1 MTPIMET
8 SNEKLWDSR
17 AIMSV
22 MAIHPGE
29 VLGEELKSRGISQ
42 KEFAQSVGMQATHL
56 SALIH
61 GMRNITPALAAK
73 LETGLPGITA
83 SFWLGLQ
90 AQYNLDVSRKKL
102 NTSSVV
108 TGYGVHSGTNMAPA
122 LAEPGAIYGETCQ
135 ITMSVPQKDMN
146 LLKDLAQKFNW
157 KIVNA

>member
-1 MTPIMET
+1 MIRIMET

-17 AIMSV
+17 TLTPV

-42 KEFAQSVGMQATHL
+42 KEFAQRVGMQATHL

-108 TGYGVHSGTNMAPA
+108 AGYGALSGTYMAPA
-122 LAEPGAIYGETCQ
+122 LAEPGAIYGEKCQ
-135 ITMSVPQKDMN
+135 ITVAIPQKDLD

-157 KIVNA
+157 EIVNE

>member
-1 MTPIMET
+1 MIRIMET
-8 SNEKLWDSR
+8 SNEQLWDSR
-17 AIMSV
+17 AITPV

-42 KEFAQSVGMQATHL
+42 KEFAENVGMQATHL

-83 SFWLGLQ
+83 SFWLGMQ

-102 NTSSVV
+102 STSSVV
-108 TGYGVHSGTNMAPA
+108 SGYGARSGATVAPA
-122 LAEPGAIYGETCQ
+122 LAEPGAKYGETCQ

-146 LLKDLAQKFNW
+146 LLKDLALKFDW
-157 KIVNA
+157 KIVSA

>member
-1 MTPIMET
+1 MIRIMET
-8 SNEKLWDSR
+8 SDEKMWDSR
-17 AIMSV
+17 SITPV

-42 KEFAQSVGMQATHL
+42 KEFAESVGMQATHL

-73 LETGLPGITA
+73 LEKGLPGITA

-102 NTSSVV
+102 KTSTVV
-108 TGYGVHSGTNMAPA
+108 AGYGARSETTMAPA
-122 LAEPGAIYGETCQ
+122 LADPGAINGEMCQ
-135 ITMSVPQKDMN
+135 ITVSIPKKDLN
-146 LLKDLAQKFNW
+146 LLKDLVQKFNW
-157 KIVNA
+157 EIENV

>member
-1 MTPIMET
+1 
-8 SNEKLWDSR
+8 
-17 AIMSV
+17 MSV

-83 SFWLGLQ
+83 YVTRYVAQQSAFAVILPRGLG
-90 AQYNLDVSRKKL
+90 
-102 NTSSVV
+102 
-108 TGYGVHSGTNMAPA
+108 G
-122 LAEPGAIYGETCQ
+122 GAIE
-135 ITMSVPQKDMN
+135 S
-146 LLKDLAQKFNW
+146 L
-157 KIVNA
+157 